1 MCLFLA
7 ELGLCYCM
15 WAFSSCS
22 EWGLLLIVAS
32 GLLTVEASHCECGG
46 LSPCGARASVLH
58 VMWDLPRPGIERVSP
73 ALGGD
78 FLITGPPGK
87 SPHLNLKI
95 NDKLHT
101 LSILRFTF
109 PYHL

>member
-109 PYHL
+109 QYHL